1 MWSAREGKAPRRSES
16 IPNSNAAGAEATV
29 VGPSAFAVDGAE
41 EDECLRASASLSR
54 EEVLRRRS
62 RRLKQLALLY
72 RRQYWA
78 LMEEV
83 RVKHRDY
90 YWEHGVS
97 PFVEDEE
104 KEEGEDKEGGKRGRA
119 TEENGEETEVARV
132 RRRVQLGFDEGDG
145 IVGNIRER
153 KRCAFAGCKSKAMPL
168 TRFCHPHI
176 LADKKQTLYKP
187 CSFVTK
193 RHKFVDMVVCALQ
206 SSSLYSL
213 AEEVIAIYDICCG
226 HSGPITCGKPVLRS
240 SIPSL
245 CHIHL
250 QKSQRSI
257 SQALRKAGLNIYST
271 SKPAPKFSVLIAE
284 CVCQIQARRRAL
296 DSAILTMDQ
305 KDEIQSSYI

>member
-62 RRLKQLALLY
+62 RRLKQLASLY

-104 KEEGEDKEGGKRGRA
+104 KEEGEDKEGA

-132 RRRVQLGFDEGDG
+132 RRRVQLGFDEGEG

-193 RHKFVDMVVCALQ
+193 
-206 SSSLYSL
+206 S
-213 AEEVIAIYDICCG
+213 CG

-284 CVCQIQARRRAL
+284 CVRQIQARRRAL
-296 DSAILTMDQ
+296 DSTILTMDQ